1 MLLEVEGLEKA
12 FGGLKAISGISFG
25 VSEGEILG
33 LIGPNGAGKTTLFN
47 LISGFLKPTKGII
60 KYKGNPI
67 QHLPN
72 YQIAQLG
79 IGRTFQ
85 ATRIFQDQS
94 VLDNLRIGA
103 LSKGNTSITR
113 ALFGLWSEETEHSC
127 LDIVKMIDLAGEEN
141 SRACD
146 LNQEKQ
152 KRLSIGIA
160 LAAKPGLL
168 LLDEPTGGV
177 NVDEMTQLVE
187 IIKRINSQGI
197 TICLIEHKLK
207 MVMELCTRLIV
218 LNFGE
223 KIAEGTPLEIKYNES
238 AIKAYLG
245 DEYASSC

>member
-1 MLLEVEGLEKA
+1 
-12 FGGLKAISGISFG
+12 
-25 VSEGEILG
+25 
-33 LIGPNGAGKTTLFN
+33 
-47 LISGFLKPTKGII
+47 
-60 KYKGNPI
+60 
-67 QHLPN
+67 
-72 YQIAQLG
+72 
-79 IGRTFQ
+79 
-85 ATRIFQDQS
+85 
-94 VLDNLRIGA
+94 
-103 LSKGNTSITR
+103 
-113 ALFGLWSEETEHSC
+113 
-127 LDIVKMIDLAGEEN
+127 MIDLAGEEN